1 MTKLDYEWINPTQL
15 KITIDINKN
24 PVGLIAHETLSYI
37 DKEDFKIM
45 MKAFQGNIEDIEHFD
60 DLENMLQYF
69 LKDLKVVDNL
79 NFYREKY
86 KEV

>member
-15 KITIDINKN
+15 EITIDINKN

-37 DKEDFKIM
+37 NKEDFKIM
-45 MKAFQGNIEDIEHFD
+45 MKAFEYEIEDINCFD
-60 DLENMLQYF
+60 ELDRMLQSF
-69 LKDLKVVDNL
+69 LKDLKAVDTL
-79 NFYREKY
+79 GFYKEKY